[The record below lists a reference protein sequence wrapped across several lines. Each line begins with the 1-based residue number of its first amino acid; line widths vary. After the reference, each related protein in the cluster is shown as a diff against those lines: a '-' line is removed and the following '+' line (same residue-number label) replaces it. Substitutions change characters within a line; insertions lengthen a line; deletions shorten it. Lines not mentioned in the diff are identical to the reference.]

1 MSELLSKMDVKA
13 LIQKHKPLLDIFAG
27 SHEHDTTD
35 GVWRDVLAF
44 PAPLTRLPPVDL
56 QVAVA
61 PFCDQLG
68 TPSSFP
74 PWTP

>member
-1 MSELLSKMDVKA
+1 MDVKA
-13 LIQKHKPLLDIFAG
+13 FIQKHKPLLDIFAG
-27 SHEHDTTD
+27 SHDHDTTD
-35 GVWRDVLAF
+35 GVWRDLLAF

-68 TPSSFP
+68 MLSAACPVPLDVFP
-74 PWTP
+74 LI